1 MAQNQ
6 QLTGFI
12 IREIDLAHL
21 VANGE
26 NLETVAALLAT
37 CNLATVLSLGL
48 NVDIS
53 DISHSLLR
61 RLQIGNLIIGTVCDG
76 NQNVGRYR
84 YFFRY

>member
-26 NLETVAALLAT
+26 NLAVNPVNISETPAALK
-37 CNLATVLSLGL
+37 
-48 NVDIS
+48 
-53 DISHSLLR
+53 
-61 RLQIGNLIIGTVCDG
+61 RLMKSTKTQDRGSV
-76 NQNVGRYR
+76 QHP
-84 YFFRY
+84 